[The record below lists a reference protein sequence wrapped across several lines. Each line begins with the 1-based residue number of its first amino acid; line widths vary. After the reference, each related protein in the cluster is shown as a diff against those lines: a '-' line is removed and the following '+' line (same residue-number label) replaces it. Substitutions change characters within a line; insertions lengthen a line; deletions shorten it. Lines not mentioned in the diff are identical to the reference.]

1 MYHPFLWKERSK
13 EWLILF
19 IQCLEGKLKVLEF
32 ELYGWM
38 QNDQLNCFSETQSTY
53 TVSLVIKKNFLS
65 LCNCIWVPFISEI
78 TEKLIYTLFG
88 WCVDS

>member
-38 QNDQLNCFSETQSTY
+38 QNDQLNSFSETQSTY
-53 TVSLVIKKNFLS
+53 TVSLVIKKKFKSMQLYLGPLHFRDYRKANLHT
-65 LCNCIWVPFISEI
+65 IWMV
-78 TEKLIYTLFG
+78 
-88 WCVDS
+88 C